1 MLIPLH
7 EIRIIFDKIAKKSLD
22 GGTSVVILCSYEVDS
37 LCAVQILTVD
47 IIFWLKIKI
56 VGFAEK

>member
-7 EIRIIFDKIAKKSLD
+7 EIRIVFEKISKKSLD

-37 LCAVQILTVD
+37 LCAVQILTVYYSY
-47 IIFWLKIKI
+47 
-56 VGFAEK
+56 